1 MSRMPPGTLFNAL
14 LGPQSITLNW
24 ERCEGNRWCSL
35 ARLNL
40 EHAYF
45 RGLEGVY
52 VIWSTA
58 GKWIRVGQG
67 LIADR
72 LRAHRSDPALFCYG
86 ELLVSWAQ
94 VSTIYRDRVER
105 YLGNTLKP
113 LVGSAFP
120 NVLPLVV
127 NLPS

>member
-1 MSRMPPGTLFNAL
+1 MSDMPPGILFNAL

-24 ERCEGNRWCSL
+24 EHCEGNVWCSL

-40 EHAYF
+40 EHPYF
-45 RGLEGVY
+45 QDLEGVY

-72 LRAHRSDPALFCYG
+72 LRAHRSDPTISNYG
-86 ELLVSWAQ
+86 ELLVTWAQ
-94 VSTIYRDRVER
+94 VSPMYRDRVER
-105 YLGNTLKP
+105 YLGDTLRP

-127 NLPS
+127 NLPG